1 MHNFHVSLLANV
13 SFTSPIDS
21 SLYTQLFK
29 EALCNGGI
37 YSKEHISVSLNPI
50 LGSNVKNQQGYRK
63 NEFLYSFVVT
73 GSATAKTALQ
83 LGQKLKHTLDKFT
96 KTYADS
102 YFLYSMYVERV
113 DKRDFCSISSQT
125 GVFDG

>member
-1 MHNFHVSLLANV
+1 MHNFYVSLLANV

-21 SLYTQLFK
+21 SLYSHLFK

-37 YSKEHISVSLNPI
+37 YSKEHVSVSINPI
-50 LGSNVKNQQGYRK
+50 LGSNAKNLQGYRK

-73 GSATAKTALQ
+73 GSATSNTSLQ
-83 LGQKLKHTLDKFT
+83 LGKFLYQTLNEFT
-96 KTYADS
+96 EKYARS

-113 DKRDFCSISSQT
+113 DKKDFCVLSNQERVVN
-125 GVFDG
+125 G